1 MDAILL
7 RGVKTHNLKNIDV
20 CLPHKKLYV
29 ITGVS
34 GSGKSSLAF
43 DTLYAEGQRR
53 YVESL
58 SSYARQFLERM
69 EKPDAEFVAG
79 IPPALAIEAKN
90 VITNAR
96 STVGTQTEI
105 NDYLRV
111 FFSRTGKTFCPACK
125 KEVKAHHPDSAASFL
140 MECFQ
145 GGEAF
150 ILFKVVFSQKA
161 SKYRRTF
168 LEELER
174 QGFLEYFEAGKI
186 QKLEELKKQKKS
198 AGEILVSVDRLTLQP
213 ASLKRLRDSL
223 EQAFRYGKGD
233 IWVAA
238 GPSLKVLEFSEKLK
252 CISCGKAFRE
262 PAPNLFSFNSP
273 LGACPVCQGFGRV
286 ITLDWNLV
294 VPDQNK
300 SIAGGAI
307 EPWTKP
313 SAEWEARQLLQFCRR
328 EKIPTGKPWKDLSPT
343 HRDWVL
349 KGFRGKAYV
358 KEGDYFSVKDFFEH
372 LQTKTYKMHVR
383 VFLSKYR
390 AFEPCS
396 ACGETRLKPEAL
408 WVMVSGK
415 NIYELQTM
423 SLSAVQE
430 FFTALKLTAS
440 EMERVEPVFLEIKRR
455 IKFLNEVGLGYLSLA
470 RLSRTLSGGEVQ
482 RIHLAT
488 SLGSALVDTLYVLD
502 EPSIGLHERDNRLL
516 IHLLYQLRDLGNTV
530 VVVEHDPTM
539 IESADEVIDM
549 GPFGG
554 ERGGRILFQ
563 GKVEGLKKNSES
575 LTGQY
580 LSGKLKISRPVK
592 SVPTNA
598 GKTNWIR
605 IRGAAQHN
613 LKNMDVDFP
622 LNQLVVLTGV
632 SGSGK
637 STLLYDIL
645 HRHFLRFKG
654 QPVQDLGQA
663 RKIEGFEFLE
673 DVILVD
679 QSPIG
684 RSPRSNP
691 ATYLKAFD
699 EIRKIFSQTPQARR
713 EGFGPGHFSFNVEG
727 GRCPACKGDGRLKVE
742 MHFLADVFVPCEEC
756 QGKRF
761 KPEILEIRFEGKNV
775 DDVLSMTID
784 DADHFF
790 AKEEI
795 LRRKLAIL
803 QKVGLGYLRLGQSA
817 TTLSGGE
824 AQRMKLAAEM
834 CEQGTRRILYLFDEP
849 TTGLHFHDIHYLM
862 EAFQELLNRGHSLVV
877 IEHNMEIIRSADYV
891 VDLGPEGGDRGG
903 KVLYSGPLQGLRECR
918 ESYTGRYLKQYGVP
932 EARCRPIRI

>member
-1 MDAILL
+1 M
-7 RGVKTHNLKNIDV
+7 
-20 CLPHKKLYV
+20 
-29 ITGVS
+29 TGVS

-69 EKPDAEFVAG
+69 EKPDAEFVSG

-90 VITNAR
+90 VIINAR

-111 FFSRTGKTFCPACK
+111 FFSRAGKTFCPDCRL
-125 KEVKAHHPDSAASFL
+125 EVSAHHPDSVASFL
-140 MECFQ
+140 LERFQ
-145 GGEAF
+145 GKEVF
-150 ILFKVVFSQKA
+150 ILFKVLFSQKA
-161 SKYRRTF
+161 AKYRKTF

-174 QGFLEYFEAGKI
+174 QGFLEYFESGKI
-186 QKLEELKKQKKS
+186 KKLEDLKNQKQ
-198 AGEILVSVDRLTLQP
+198 AVNEILISVDRLPANP

-223 EQAFRYGKGD
+223 EQAFRYGKGE
-233 IWVAA
+233 ISVATLLS
-238 GPSLKVLEFSEKLK
+238 PPLEFSEKLK
-252 CISCGKAFRE
+252 CVSCGKVFRE
-262 PAPNLFSFNSP
+262 PVPNLFSFNSP

-286 ITLDWNLV
+286 ITLDWDLV
-294 VPDQNK
+294 VPDPNRTV
-300 SIAGGAI
+300 AGGAI

-313 SAEWEARQLLQFCRR
+313 SAEWEKRQLLQFCRR
-328 EKIPTGKPWKDLSPT
+328 EKIPADRPWKNLSQT
-343 HRDWVL
+343 HRDWIL
-349 KGFRGKAYV
+349 KGFRGKVFV
-358 KEGDYFSVKDFFEH
+358 KKGDYFSVKDYFDY

-390 AFEPCS
+390 AFEPCR

-408 WVMVSGK
+408 WVKVSGK
-415 NIYELQTM
+415 NIHELQTM
-423 SLSAVQE
+423 SLLAVRA
-430 FFTALKLTAS
+430 FFDGLKLAAP
-440 EMERVEPVFLEIKRR
+440 EMERVEPVLLEIKRR
-455 IKFLNEVGLGYLSLA
+455 VKFLNEVGLSYLSLA

-516 IHLLYQLRDLGNTV
+516 INLLYQLKALGNTV
-530 VVVEHDPTM
+530 VVVEHDRTM
-539 IESADEVIDM
+539 IESADEVLDM

-554 ERGGRILFQ
+554 ERGGRLLFQ
-563 GKVEGLKKNSES
+563 GKVSELKKNPES

-580 LSGKLKISRPVK
+580 LSGKLKISRRAVSSK
-592 SVPTNA
+592 ESHQ
-598 GKTNWIR
+598 WIR
-605 IRGAAQHN
+605 VRGAAQHN

-622 LNQLVVLTGV
+622 LNQLVVITGV

-645 HRHFLRFKG
+645 HKHFLRFKG
-654 QPVQDLGQA
+654 RPVQDPGKV
-663 RKIEGFEFLE
+663 RKIEGFEFV
-673 DVILVD
+673 DDIVLVD

-699 EIRKIFSQTPQARR
+699 EIRKIFAATSQARR
-713 EGFGPGHFSFNVEG
+713 EGFGPGHFSFNVDG

-761 KPEILEIRFEGKNV
+761 KPEILEVRFEGKNV
-775 DDVLSMTID
+775 DEVLSMTLD
-784 DADHFF
+784 DAVVFF
-790 AKEEI
+790 SKQEI
-795 LRRKLAIL
+795 LIRKLSIL
-803 QKVGLGYLRLGQSA
+803 QKVGLGYLRLGQSS

-824 AQRMKLAAEM
+824 AQRMKLAYEM
-834 CEQGTRRILYLFDEP
+834 AGQGSRRVLYLFDEP
-849 TTGLHFHDIHYLM
+849 TTGLHFHDIRYLM
-862 EAFQELLNRGHSLVV
+862 EAFQELLDRGHSLVV
-877 IEHNMEIIRSADYV
+877 IEHNMEIIRSADYA
-891 VDLGPEGGDRGG
+891 VDLGPEGGDQGG
-903 KVLYSGPLQGLRECR
+903 QVLYSGPLQGLLHCR
-918 ESYTGRYLKQYGVP
+918 KSYTGRYLSNIGS
-932 EARCRPIRI
+932 I

>member
-1 MDAILL
+1 M
-7 RGVKTHNLKNIDV
+7 
-20 CLPHKKLYV
+20 
-29 ITGVS
+29 TGVS

-69 EKPDAEFVAG
+69 EKPDAEYVAG

-111 FFSRTGKTFCPACK
+111 FFSRAGKTFCPDCGL
-125 KEVKAHHPDSAASFL
+125 EVSVHHPDSVAAFL
-140 MECFQ
+140 LERFQ
-145 GGEAF
+145 DKEVF
-150 ILFKVVFSQKA
+150 ILFKVPFSQKA
-161 SKYRRTF
+161 AKYRKTF
-168 LEELER
+168 IEELER
-174 QGFLEYFEAGKI
+174 QGFLDYFEAGKI
-186 QKLEELKKQKKS
+186 KKLEDLKNQKQ
-198 AGEILVSVDRLTLQP
+198 AVEEILVSADRLTANP

-223 EQAFRYGKGD
+223 EQAFRYGKGE
-233 IWVAA
+233 ISISV
-238 GPSLKVLEFSEKLK
+238 SLAPPLEFSEKLK
-252 CISCGKAFRE
+252 CVSCGKIFRE
-262 PAPNLFSFNSP
+262 PVPNLFSFNSP
-273 LGACPVCQGFGRV
+273 LGACSVCQGFGRV
-286 ITLDWNLV
+286 ITLDWDLV
-294 VPDQNK
+294 IPDKNK
-300 SIAGGAI
+300 TLAGGAI

-313 SAEWEARQLLQFCRR
+313 SAEWEALELLRFCRR
-328 EKIPTGKPWKDLSPT
+328 EKIPTDKPWKNLSQT
-343 HRDWVL
+343 HQDWVL

-358 KEGDYFSVKDFFEH
+358 KKGDYFSVKDYFDY

-383 VFLSKYR
+383 IFLSKYR
-390 AFEPCS
+390 AFEPCR

-408 WVMVSGK
+408 WVRVSGK
-415 NIYELQTM
+415 NIHELQTM
-423 SLSAVQE
+423 SLRAVQA
-430 FFTALKLTAS
+430 FFEKLKLTAP
-440 EMERVEPVFLEIKRR
+440 EMERVEPVLLEIKRR
-455 IKFLNEVGLGYLSLA
+455 VKFLNEVGLGYLSLS

-516 IHLLYQLRDLGNTV
+516 INLLYQLRDLGNTV
-530 VVVEHDPTM
+530 VVVEHDRTM
-539 IESADEVIDM
+539 IEAADEVLDM
-549 GPFGG
+549 GPLGG
-554 ERGGRILFQ
+554 ERGGRLLFQ
-563 GKVEGLKKNSES
+563 GKISELKKNPES

-580 LSGKLKISRPVK
+580 LSGKLKISRRARHSRMILGGNLLADPRQK
-592 SVPTNA
+592 HSGMTQS
-598 GKTNWIR
+598 GQWIR

-613 LKNMDVDFP
+613 LKNIDIDFP
-622 LNQLVVLTGV
+622 LNQLVVITGV

-645 HRHFLRFKG
+645 HKHFLRFKG
-654 QPVQDLGQA
+654 QPVQDLGQV
-663 RKIEGFEFLE
+663 RKIEGFEFVD

-699 EIRKIFSQTPQARR
+699 EIRKIFAATSQARR

-761 KPEILEIRFEGKNV
+761 KPEILEIRFEGKNI
-775 DDVLSMTID
+775 DEVLAMTID
-784 DADHFF
+784 EAAVFF
-790 AKEEI
+790 SKQEI
-795 LRRKLAIL
+795 LIRKLAIL
-803 QKVGLGYLRLGQSA
+803 QKVGLGYLRLGQSS

-824 AQRMKLAAEM
+824 AQRMKLAYEM
-834 CEQGTRRILYLFDEP
+834 AEQGSRRILYLFDEP
-849 TTGLHFHDIHYLM
+849 TTGLHFHDIRYLM
-862 EAFQELLNRGHSLVV
+862 EAFQELLDRGHSLVV
-877 IEHNMEIIRSADYV
+877 IEHNMEIIRSADYA
-891 VDLGPEGGDRGG
+891 VDLGPEGGDQGG
-903 KVLYSGPLQGLRECR
+903 QVLYSGPLPGLLHCR
-918 ESYTGRYLKQYGVP
+918 ESYTGRYLKQY
-932 EARCRPIRI
+932 ALI